1 MAVPARKTSKL
12 RKKKRRTQQKLK
24 QPSIS
29 LDPKTGEYHRSHHY
43 TLTEINNRGS

>member
-1 MAVPARKTSKL
+1 MAVPARKTSKS

-43 TLTEINNRGS
+43 TLTEINNRGR